1 MAVQKGK
8 KNVKPK
14 KASPAKI
21 SEKTV
26 MEAMTNLERLAKDYI
41 GQARDTMRTGRKITN
56 KIREMADNIENELFI
71 EGVNQTEAYDSS
83 DAIGMG
89 IGVL

>member
-8 KNVKPK
+8 GNVKTKKVTTVKLSEKNV
-14 KASPAKI
+14 I
-21 SEKTV
+21 
-26 MEAMTNLERLAKDYI
+26 EAMDALEKLAKDYI
-41 GQARDTMRTGRKITN
+41 GQARDKMKTGRKVAN
-56 KIREMADNIENELFI
+56 QIRSVADNIENELLI
-71 EGVNQTEAYDSS
+71 EGVTNTEAYDSR

>member
-8 KNVKPK
+8 GKAKPK
-14 KASPAKI
+14 KASTAKI

-26 MEAMTNLERLAKDYI
+26 MEAMANFEMLAKDYI
-41 GQARDTMRTGRKITN
+41 GQARDTMRTGRKITD
-56 KIREMADNIENELFI
+56 KIRDMADNIENELFI
-71 EGVNQTEAYDSS
+71 EGMSKTEAYDAS
-83 DAIGMG
+83 DAIGVG

>member
-1 MAVQKGK
+1 MAVHKGK
-8 KNVKPK
+8 GNVKPK
-14 KASPAKI
+14 KVTTAKI

-26 MEAMTNLERLAKDYI
+26 IDAMANLEKLAKDYL
-41 GQARDTMRTGRKITN
+41 GQTKDKIKTGRKISD
-56 KIREMADNIENELFI
+56 KIREVADNIENELLI
-71 EGVNQTEAYDSS
+71 EGMTMTEAYDSR